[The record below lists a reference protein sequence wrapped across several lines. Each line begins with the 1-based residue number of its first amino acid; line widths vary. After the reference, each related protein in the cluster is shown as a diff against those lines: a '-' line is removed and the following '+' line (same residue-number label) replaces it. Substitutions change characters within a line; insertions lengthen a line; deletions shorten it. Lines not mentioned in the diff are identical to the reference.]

1 MERCSAGENSDE
13 ELEGSEGAVSIPEY
27 SLEPGCSV
35 QVESDK
41 PLDYF
46 SLLITDDMLQ
56 HIVDQTNVHA
66 EQFISSHD
74 LAPHSRVR
82 RWSKTVHDLN
92 ELKRF
97 LAIIIVMGL
106 VRYPQIENHWATMW
120 PFTNAHC
127 SSVSAH
133 K

>member
-1 MERCSAGENSDE
+1 MEGDR
-13 ELEGSEGAVSIPEY
+13 
-27 SLEPGCSV
+27 
-35 QVESDK
+35 
-41 PLDYF
+41 PLDYL

-56 HIVDQTNVHA
+56 HIVHQTNLYA
-66 EQFISSHD
+66 EQFISSTE

-82 RWSKTVHDLN
+82 RWGKLVHDLH

-127 SSVSAH
+127 SSVSA
-133 K
+133 